1 MDMIES
7 IDSVFKNLYNNILKS
22 NGNTE
27 LIEKYIQDTQHTV
40 LCYTLEINNNELN
53 KLKPYNLSKEC
64 IVI

>member
-7 IDSVFKNLYNNILKS
+7 IDTVFTNLYNNILKS

-27 LIEKYIQDTQHTV
+27 LIEKYIKDTQHTV
-40 LCYTLEINNNELN
+40 LCYTVAINNNELN